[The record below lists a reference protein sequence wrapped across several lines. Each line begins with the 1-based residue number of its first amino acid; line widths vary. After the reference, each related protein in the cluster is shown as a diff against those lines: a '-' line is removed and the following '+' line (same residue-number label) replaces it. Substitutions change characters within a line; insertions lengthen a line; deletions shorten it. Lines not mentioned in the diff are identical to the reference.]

1 MPCLRGSRHFRRRR
15 NGPNAGGENCVRE
28 LLVVRG
34 NVVTYRGFLEIKVV
48 ELVDEIVHGA
58 EEQGS
63 GGREGKWEGN

>member
-1 MPCLRGSRHFRRRR
+1 M
-15 NGPNAGGENCVRE
+15 RE